1 MFAISRRITL
11 LSSSR
16 GAWYR
21 VGLLM
26 TLLMLPGISGNA
38 ATYYVRKD
46 GNNENSGTANNAA
59 NAWLTIQRATF
70 TMVPGDICRVQ
81 PGTYEEYVFVTAS
94 GSPGKP
100 VNYIADGPVIVREFD
115 ISGDYV
121 RIIGFEISHPTD
133 VGRPGIAVSGKFVE
147 LWHNNIHNTSK
158 DAPCIYPIVAHSLHV
173 IGNTLSFPGINT
185 SSNGL
190 GFALKVFGDNGLQD
204 NVLWEYNR
212 SSHCDDHFN
221 PSGTNYLL
229 RNNVMGP
236 NYHSNFLNDPH
247 VDGWH
252 AHAETIHGFME
263 ANWHVDNLISNAHM
277 ALIEEPRA
285 GRNRKFAIL
294 KSVSF
299 RNGDQL
305 WFQMRDGTN
314 LYSFHNTVGDVGITL
329 GGPGSSGFYF
339 VVAGGRNGPSIG
351 NQAGNNIY
359 TNVTTSNGF
368 VYEIEPECSLV
379 HSHDLVFPEVFD
391 LVDGVNGDIEAD
403 PEFVDYAANNFLLK
417 PTSKAVDSAGPMTRV
432 TGAGGSG
439 NRFVVENVDLFFN
452 PAAFRLPVGQTIYV
466 GDDNNLAITNV
477 DYGTR
482 TISVSTPFAWREGD
496 GVGYAYRGNGPDRGA
511 YELGDTLLTAATL
524 VRSDDEYVVLP
535 EGDVRF
541 VVFYE
546 DGIPHTIDFTEPFT
560 ATIFGGTVTANAFAL
575 HAQAT
580 PFVPAVPVRLSIR
593 KAGLSAIQFSWPTNS
608 LDYVLECADIFTA
621 PTWILVTTVPVIE
634 STEYKVTLETPLQ
647 QRWFRLRRIGERLG
661 LKRPDSGAP

>member
-1 MFAISRRITL
+1 MTL
-11 LSSSR
+11 VLSLQ

-21 VGLLM
+21 VGLLL
-26 TLLMLPGISGNA
+26 TLIMLAGTVGNA

-46 GNNENSGTANNAA
+46 GNNENSGTANDPA

-70 TMVPGDICRVQ
+70 TMKPGDICRVQ
-81 PGTYEEYVFVTAS
+81 PGTYEEYVFETLGGTPGNPVT
-94 GSPGKP
+94 
-100 VNYIADGPVIVREFD
+100 YIADGAVIVREFD

-133 VGRPGIAVSGKFVE
+133 IGRPGVAVSGKFVE
-147 LWHNNIHNTSK
+147 LWHNYIHNTSK

-190 GFALKVFGDNGLQD
+190 GFALKIFGDNGMQD

-252 AHAETIHGFME
+252 AHTETVHGWIE
-263 ANWHVDNLISNAHM
+263 ANWHVDNLISNSHM
-277 ALIEEPRA
+277 ALIEEPRV

-294 KSVSF
+294 KSVSM
-299 RNGDQL
+299 RSGDQL

-314 LYSFHNTVGDVGITL
+314 LYSFNNTVGDVGVTL

-359 TNVTTSNGF
+359 TNVTTQGGF
-368 VYEIEPECSLV
+368 VYEIEPECSLE
-379 HSHDLVFPEVFD
+379 HSHDLVWPETFD
-391 LVDGVNGDIEAD
+391 LIDGVNGDIEAD
-403 PEFVDYAANNFLLK
+403 PQFVDFAANNFLLK
-417 PTSKAVDSAGPMTRV
+417 STSPGVDSAGPMTRV
-432 TGAGGSG
+432 TGAAGTG

-452 PAAFRLPVGQTIYV
+452 PAAFGLPVGQTIYV
-466 GDDNNLAITNV
+466 GDDNNLVITNV
-477 DYGTR
+477 NYGTR
-482 TISVSTPFAWREGD
+482 TISVSTPFTWREGD
-496 GVGYAYRGNGPDRGA
+496 AVGYAYRGNGPDCGA
-511 YELGDTLLTAATL
+511 YEYGDTLLTSATL
-524 VRSDDEYVVLP
+524 VSS
-535 EGDVRF
+535 EGEFLVTPDGDTRF
-541 VVFYE
+541 VVFYQ
-546 DGIPHTIDFTEPFT
+546 DGIPHTIDFTAPFT

-580 PFVPAVPVRLSIR
+580 PFVTAIPIRLSMR
-593 KAGLSAIQFSWPTNS
+593 TAGFSRVEFSWTTNAF
-608 LDYVLECADIFTA
+608 DYVLECADSLDA
-621 PTWILVTTVPVIE
+621 ETWVLVTNVAVVE
-634 STEYKVTLETPLQ
+634 SDQYKVTMETSVQ
-647 QRWFRLRRIGERLG
+647 QRWFRLRRNGERPALAG
-661 LKRPDSGAP
+661 SNSAAR